1 MFTQSGKDTMYSQLG
16 SRERGV
22 VLQGLLFLIVLL
34 VGALTTV
41 AFVFGVVVPIGHV
54 GVRKIAFGPGQG
66 LSAQPHLPMG
76 S

>member
-41 AFVFGVVVPIGHV
+41 AFVD
-54 GVRKIAFGPGQG
+54 
-66 LSAQPHLPMG
+66 SAPSVL
-76 S
+76 